1 MSVKA
6 GYKAMWLFAMFDL
19 PTKTAD
25 DRKKAADFRNYLL
38 DLGFLMHQYS
48 IYIRR
53 CPGRERVDVL
63 VKKIKS
69 HIPSMGNVYLISIT
83 EKQFADS
90 IHIWDSKELEKEA
103 NKDEN
108 LLIF

>member
-1 MSVKA
+1 VSVKA

-19 PTKTAD
+19 PTTTAKE
-25 DRKKAADFRNYLL
+25 RKKAASFRNYLL

-53 CPGRERVDVL
+53 CSGRERVEVL
-63 VKKIKS
+63 SKKIKN
-69 HIPSMGNVYLISIT
+69 HIPKMGNVYLISIT
-83 EKQFADS
+83 EKQFADAV
-90 IHIWDSKELEKEA
+90 HIWDSKTVEKEDD
-103 NKDEN
+103 KDDN